1 MSQRPGMRNFPAP
14 STRTISRGME
24 IPRPM
29 SAIKPALVTTVTAV
43 SRAPLA
49 TSTTVTLVMAM
60 EPAAHHEK
68 AENRQDV
75 QAPIGY
81 RGIHRLS
88 FVPAVGSSSHRVA
101 GPSICW
107 LSSRPNASGLEG
119 ATLKSAR
126 LFAGGDSVVRR
137 EVRARMRELRK
148 TGIGGFPRRQKVL
161 VPCRGRLDVA
171 SQLAGHRHAVQ
182 REARARPLDERLS
195 VSSLCVGPIRS
206 SHERRR
212 LGFAN
217 GTNVGWRL
225 AVSERFFFSCGLC
238 IKFFRIAR
246 ELLGHEQAAAQFQ
259 RQDR

>member
-1 MSQRPGMRNFPAP
+1 GS
-14 STRTISRGME
+14 
-24 IPRPM
+24 
-29 SAIKPALVTTVTAV
+29 V
-43 SRAPLA
+43 
-49 TSTTVTLVMAM
+49 
-60 EPAAHHEK
+60 PAAHHEK

-81 RGIHRLS
+81 RAIHRLS
-88 FVPAVGSSSHRVA
+88 PVPAVGSSPH

-107 LSSRPNASGLEG
+107 LSSTPNASGFED
-119 ATLKSAR
+119 ANLKSAR

-137 EVRARMRELRK
+137 EVRARMSELRK

-171 SQLAGHRHAVQ
+171 SQLAGHRHTVQ

-195 VSSLCVGPIRS
+195 VSRLCVGPIRS
-206 SHERRR
+206 SHERCR

-217 GTNVGWRL
+217 GTNVGRRL
-225 AVSERFFFSCGLC
+225 AVSERSFFLRGLC

-246 ELLGHEQAAAQFQ
+246 ELLGHE
-259 RQDR
+259 